1 MKIRRVE
8 SKKARIEIIPMIDA
22 IFFLLVF
29 FMMTS
34 LQMVQLNSEKVDL
47 PQSKSPSVQPT
58 QKIVV
63 SLDKNG
69 ALFLERDKIEAG
81 KLVAALAPRIS
92 EKPDSVVILNIDKNQ
107 PMSGFT
113 RVFDLVKQA
122 NPAKVMIAATPK
134 NPDQL
139 PASDRP

>member
-8 SKKARIEIIPMIDA
+8 PKKARIEIIPMIDA

-47 PQSKSPSVQPT
+47 PQSKSPSVQPNE
-58 QKIVV
+58 KIVV

-92 EKPDSVVILNIDKNQ
+92 EKPNSVVILNVDKNQ
-107 PMSGFT
+107 PMVGFS

-134 NPDQL
+134 DPTQL
-139 PASDRP
+139 PTGDR

>member
-1 MKIRRVE
+1 
-8 SKKARIEIIPMIDA
+8 MIDA

-47 PQSKSPSVQPT
+47 PQSKSPSVQPNE
-58 QKIVV
+58 KIVV

-92 EKPDSVVILNIDKNQ
+92 EKPNSVVILNVDKNQ
-107 PMSGFT
+107 PMVGFS

-134 NPDQL
+134 DPTQL
-139 PASDRP
+139 PTGDR

>member
-1 MKIRRVE
+1 LKIRRVE
-8 SKKARIEIIPMIDA
+8 PKKARIEIIPMIDA

-34 LQMVQLNSEKVDL
+34 LEMVQLNSQKVDL
-47 PQSKSPSVQPT
+47 PESKLPLVQPKD
-58 QKIVV
+58 KIVV
-63 SLDKNG
+63 SLDKDG
-69 ALFLERDKIEAG
+69 VLYLEQDKIEAG

-92 EKPDSVVILNIDKNQ
+92 EKPDSIVILNVDKNQ

-122 NPAKVMIAATPK
+122 NPAKVMMAASPK
-134 NPDQL
+134 NPAQL
-139 PASDRP
+139 PNKDR

>member
-1 MKIRRVE
+1 MKLPRTETR
-8 SKKARIEIIPMIDA
+8 KARIEIIPMIDA

-47 PQSKSPSVQPT
+47 PQSKTPSVQPNE
-58 QKIVV
+58 KIVV

-92 EKPDSVVILNIDKNQ
+92 EKPNSVVILNVDKNQ
-107 PMSGFT
+107 PMVGFS

-134 NPDQL
+134 DPTQL
-139 PASDRP
+139 PTGDR

>member
-1 MKIRRVE
+1 LKIRRVE
-8 SKKARIEIIPMIDA
+8 PKKARIEIIPMIDA

-34 LQMVQLNSEKVDL
+34 LQMVQLNSENVDL

-63 SLDKNG
+63 SLDKDG

-81 KLVAALAPRIS
+81 KLVAALAPRVS

-107 PMSGFT
+107 PLSGFN

>member
-8 SKKARIEIIPMIDA
+8 PKKARIEIIPMIDA

-47 PQSKSPSVQPT
+47 PQSKSPAVQPT

-113 RVFDLVKQA
+113 RIFDLVKQA

>member
-8 SKKARIEIIPMIDA
+8 PKKARIEIIPMIDA

-47 PQSKSPSVQPT
+47 PQSSAPSVQPT
-58 QKIVV
+58 EKIVV
-63 SLDKNG
+63 WLDKDG
-69 ALFLERDKIEAG
+69 GLFLERDKIEYG
-81 KLVAALAPRIS
+81 KLVAALSPRIS
-92 EKPDSVVILNIDKNQ
+92 EKPNSVVILNIDKRQ
-107 PMSGFT
+107 PLSGFT

-122 NPAKVMIAATPK
+122 NPAKVMIAAAPK
-134 NPDQL
+134 DPAKL
-139 PASDRP
+139 PNGDR